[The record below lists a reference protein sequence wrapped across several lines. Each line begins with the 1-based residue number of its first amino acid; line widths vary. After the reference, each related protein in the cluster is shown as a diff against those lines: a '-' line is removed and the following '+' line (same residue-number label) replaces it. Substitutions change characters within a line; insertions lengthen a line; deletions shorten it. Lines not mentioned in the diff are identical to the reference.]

1 MPVFALDQE
10 IIFPHPFLSE
20 PEGLLAI
27 GGDLSAKR
35 LLLAYRWGIFPWYHD
50 DQPILWWWPSPRLV
64 LRPSEVHISHS
75 MKNLLHRN
83 PYQITI
89 NSNFP
94 EVMIRCGRVE
104 RKGQEGTW
112 ITPDMIDSYVMLH
125 QLGYAHS
132 IEVYED
138 DELIGGLYGIA
149 LGKLFFGESMFAEKP
164 NASKI
169 AFIHLAR
176 HLHQC
181 GFDRIDCQQDTPHMR
196 SLGAGLI
203 SGDEFLEI
211 LRDNQKFMLENQ
223 IEKSLFLKA

>member
-10 IIFPHPFLSE
+10 IIFPHPLLSE

-27 GGDLSAKR
+27 GGDLSVQR

-75 MKNLLHRN
+75 MKNVLKRH
-83 PYQITI
+83 QFHITV
-89 NSNFP
+89 NANFP
-94 EVMIRCGRVE
+94 EVMIHCGRVD
-104 RKGQEGTW
+104 RKGQAGTW
-112 ITPDMIDSYVMLH
+112 ITQDIIDAYVMLH
-125 QLGYAHS
+125 QLGFAHS

-138 DELIGGLYGIA
+138 DALIGGLYGIA

-169 AFIHLAR
+169 AFIYLAR
-176 HLHQC
+176 HLEKC
-181 GFDRIDCQQDTPHMR
+181 GMERIDCQQDTSHLR
-196 SLGAGLI
+196 SLGATLI
-203 SGDEFLEI
+203 SGDEFLQI
-211 LRDNQKFMLENQ
+211 LRNNQIFMLENR
-223 IEKSLFLKA
+223 IEKSLFQKA